1 VSEGSPQ
8 AAPGLWSILK
18 GLAVMPEVLGILR
31 FSMVLKTNRG
41 FPSLVDRT
49 YEERCDL
56 IFAKERM
63 EQRLHLLE
71 TLLFPSLRAQ
81 TDFDF
86 RLAVLITTN
95 IPELFLRQVK
105 RLLSDFPQAFLVP
118 VPPSRLLRFGCRV
131 AMEKAI
137 SPDAGRWATFR
148 IDDDDGLAADYIAR
162 VRSHLKQVNE
172 TSALTFNKGVEY
184 SLQKG
189 SEGVMT
195 VDGRPFSGAGLAL
208 LSVDDLTAAKF
219 PSVYQLGP
227 HRHVEKHLPTIRDRG
242 GPAFLRLLHESNVSK
257 ATSRPNA
264 RKLSEYEKN
273 ELMCHRFPAV
283 DLANIDY

>member
-1 VSEGSPQ
+1 
-8 AAPGLWSILK
+8 
-18 GLAVMPEVLGILR
+18 MPEVLGILR

-41 FPSLVDRT
+41 FPALVDQS
-49 YEERCDL
+49 YEDRCEL

-63 EQRLHLLE
+63 EQRLHLLQ

-95 IPELFLRQVK
+95 IPESYLRQLK
-105 RLLSDFPQAFLVP
+105 RLLSGFPQAFIVP
-118 VPPSRLLRFGCRV
+118 VPPSRMLRFGCKV
-131 AMEKAI
+131 ALETAI

-148 IDDDDGLAADYIAR
+148 IDDDDALAADYIAR
-162 VRSHLKQVNE
+162 VRSHLKKVNE
-172 TSALTFNKGVEY
+172 TSALTFNRGVEY
-184 SLQKG
+184 SLQKD

-208 LSVDDLTAAKF
+208 LAVDDLAAARF
-219 PSVYQLGP
+219 PTVYQLGP
-227 HRHVEKHLPTIRDRG
+227 HRHVAQHLPTICDRG
-242 GPAFLRLLHESNVSK
+242 GPAFLRLLHESNVSN

-264 RKLSEYEKN
+264 RKLTEDEKID
-273 ELMCHRFPAV
+273 LMGHRFPTIN
-283 DLANIDY
+283 LENIEC